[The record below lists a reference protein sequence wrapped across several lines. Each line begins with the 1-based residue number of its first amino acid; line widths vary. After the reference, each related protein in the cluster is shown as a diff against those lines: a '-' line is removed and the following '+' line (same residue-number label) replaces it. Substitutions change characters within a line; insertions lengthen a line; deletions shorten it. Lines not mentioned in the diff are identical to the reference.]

1 MGWTI
6 LSNASYKDVT
16 LQQAAQHPH
25 RCLLFQLKTRRPFDL
40 SRSLCSC
47 LLETVLKSEVWNR
60 YDHSPCFQDG
70 GISLQFSNS
79 TPKKCPLL
87 SNRQGNEALIITG
100 LTFQMLVGCL
110 DALFFFFFFGW
121 NILFT
126 CQVRC

>member
-25 RCLLFQLKTRRPFDL
+25 RCLLFRPFDL

-60 YDHSPCFQDG
+60 YDHSLCFQDG

-110 DALFFFFFFGW
+110 DVLFFLFFSVGIFYS
-121 NILFT
+121 L
-126 CQVRC
+126 VK

>member
-1 MGWTI
+1 MHF
-6 LSNASYKDVT
+6 YKDIT
-16 LQQAAQHPH
+16 RQQTARHPH
-25 RCLLFQLKTRRPFDL
+25 RCLLFQPKTRHPFDL

-47 LLETVLKSEVWNR
+47 LLETVLKSKVWSR
-60 YDHSPCFQDG
+60 YDHFLSFQDG
-70 GISLQFSNS
+70 GIGLQFSNN

-87 SNRQGNEALIITG
+87 SNRQGNEALIITR

-110 DALFFFFFFGW
+110 DVLFFFFGW